1 MKKIRKSPLSIRPG
15 SCILDTGSLDCI
27 KGVDFIMKKEHFTFL
42 SNDHVTLIHGVRWVP
57 EGEIR
62 AILQI
67 SHGMVE
73 FVERYDEFA
82 AFLADQGILVTG
94 NDHLGHGESIRTKD
108 DYGYFAEKNGNVIL
122 IKDIHRLRRM
132 TEEAYPSLP
141 YFLLGHSMG
150 SFLARQYLCGY
161 GRGLAGAIIMGTG
174 YHSRAEILMALM
186 LTKGMAK
193 VKGWRYRSRLIDI
206 LAFGGY
212 AASQKKRRT
221 DRDWLT
227 KDEKIVDAYIAD
239 ERCQFMFT
247 LNAYYSMFQGLYKL
261 TFPDYLANMP
271 KGLPILF
278 TSGAQD
284 PVGQNGKGV
293 LKVYAGLGE
302 TGMRNVDL
310 RLYPGDRHEILNE
323 LDRRKVYEDIAGW
336 MNKQLEKADRQKD

>member
-1 MKKIRKSPLSIRPG
+1 
-15 SCILDTGSLDCI
+15 
-27 KGVDFIMKKEHFTFL
+27 MKKEHFTYL
-42 SNDHVTLIHGVRWVP
+42 SNDHATLIHGVRWIP

-73 FVERYDEFA
+73 FVERYDAFA
-82 AFLADQGILVTG
+82 LYLAGQGILVTG
-94 NDHLGHGESIRTKD
+94 NDHLGHGESIRTRE
-108 DYGYFAEKNGNVIL
+108 DYGYFAEKNGNVVL

-132 TEEAYPSLP
+132 TEETYPNIP

-150 SFLARQYLCGY
+150 SFLVRQYLCGY

-174 YHSRAEILMALM
+174 YHSRAEVLAGML
-186 LTKGMAK
+186 LTKMMANS
-193 VKGWRYRSRLIDI
+193 KGWRYRSRLIDS

-212 AASQKKRRT
+212 ALSQKKRRT

-227 KDEKIVDAYIAD
+227 KDEKIVDDYIAD
-239 ERCQFMFT
+239 ERCQFMFS
-247 LNAYYSMFQGLYKL
+247 LNAYYNMFLGLYKL
-261 TFPDYLANMP
+261 TFSDYLSNMP

-284 PVGQNGKGV
+284 PVGKNGKSV
-293 LKVYAGLGE
+293 LKLY
-302 TGMRNVDL
+302 TDFKRIGMRNVDL

-323 LDRRKVYEDIAGW
+323 LDREKVYDDILGW
-336 MNKQLEKADRQKD
+336 MESKMK